1 MPLLCALAFVE
12 VNGNDPKGCNI
23 FAINSLKY
31 WFRYFLWWH
40 RICSLWVRDTGERA
54 QWSHMTGIEQQ
65 NIMLYSPRQMWIATL
80 FGGPLCGI
88 YMLTANYNRL
98 EKTEYAQNVILIGSI
113 MTVIH
118 LLVALHPVIDSFPQP
133 AYQTLPAAILWG
145 ICEKYHISKKD
156 IIEDQRYTF
165 RSNWTAVLVAIIGY
179 AVLVTSMY
187 LFYLSFKGLLFE

>member
-1 MPLLCALAFVE
+1 
-12 VNGNDPKGCNI
+12 
-23 FAINSLKY
+23 
-31 WFRYFLWWH
+31 
-40 RICSLWVRDTGERA
+40 
-54 QWSHMTGIEQQ
+54 MTGIEQQ

-118 LLVALHPVIDSFPQP
+118 LLVALHPVIDSLPQP

-187 LFYLSFKGLLFE
+187 LFYLSFEGLLFA